1 PAHLGVVRVQD
12 EWASTQVGDPDGERD
27 AGTGGR
33 FVEEKG
39 DGAWTGKLSVTE
51 TIEFHVVGEVE
62 HLRLFVPGAVVAPP
76 AEPYHVV
83 SSAAAA
89 SAASRVFGRAS
100 SDAPICLGVMTGG
113 GASRSVV
120 GATELPRKPWIAA
133 CSWTWAEWGPV
144 SVRPLH

>member
-1 PAHLGVVRVQD
+1 SYHCGVLSFHDSRGVLQGFTPAHLGVVRVQD

-62 HLRLFVPGAVVAPP
+62 HLRLFVRGEVVVTQEVPNQR
-76 AEPYHVV
+76 V

-89 SAASRVFGRAS
+89 SAA
-100 SDAPICLGVMTGG
+100 
-113 GASRSVV
+113 
-120 GATELPRKPWIAA
+120 
-133 CSWTWAEWGPV
+133 
-144 SVRPLH
+144 